1 MIAFGVYAMLANGMG
16 GLDWS
21 GLPIA
26 AAYFGASDVE
36 ALVERLMVIKLHK
49 PEVPGRE

>member
-1 MIAFGVYAMLANGMG
+1 MRAYAMLANGMG

-26 AAYFGASDVE
+26 LAALGVPDEGIEPLVD
-36 ALVERLMVIKLHK
+36 ALVTIKLHK
-49 PEVPGRE
+49 PPTTER